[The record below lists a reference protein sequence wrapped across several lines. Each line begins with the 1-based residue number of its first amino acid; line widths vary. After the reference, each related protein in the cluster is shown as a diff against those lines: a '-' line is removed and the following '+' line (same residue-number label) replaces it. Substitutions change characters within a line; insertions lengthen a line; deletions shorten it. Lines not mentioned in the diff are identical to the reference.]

1 MLWLVLRHLKVTPC
15 HPSSCVFMASAMIG
29 RCEFF
34 GMERS
39 VCFSE
44 RVVVIAAGL

>member
-1 MLWLVLRHLKVTPC
+1 MLWLVLRHLKVTHC
-15 HPSSCVFMASAMIG
+15 HSGSCVFMASAMVG

-39 VCFSE
+39 VHFSE
-44 RVVVIAAGL
+44 RVVVTAAGL